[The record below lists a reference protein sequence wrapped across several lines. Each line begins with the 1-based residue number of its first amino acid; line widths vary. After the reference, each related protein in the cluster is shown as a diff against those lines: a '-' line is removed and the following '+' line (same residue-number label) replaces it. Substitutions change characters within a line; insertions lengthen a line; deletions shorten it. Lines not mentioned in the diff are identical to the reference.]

1 MLRTWYIVH
10 IKKIAYASR
19 LKVFVHMF
27 FLHVKI
33 YEAMFIFMRATLL
46 SNLQCTR
53 CGKNLDAYPPKSH
66 CPICGGLVEYVI
78 DAEKVGEI
86 KFTGEFS
93 FWRYRPLLPKVK
105 NVATMREGGTPL
117 YKAERLS
124 RNFEL
129 STLYLKD
136 ETRNPTNSFRDRSAA
151 LMVSNILDLNMTTAI
166 CATNGNMGASL
177 AAYCA
182 KYGINCHVI
191 IPKIVDMGKL
201 AQMLVYDAIIEEH
214 GETVDES
221 IRRAELLAEETGWYQ
236 ATPELN
242 PLVIEAQKT
251 IAFEVA
257 EQFGVPDWF
266 IVSMGSGGT
275 AYSVWKGFN
284 ELYDL
289 NKINALP
296 KILGVQA
303 EGCSPIVDA
312 YLTAEGDIEKP
323 STHAIGILVAK
334 PLQKELALNAI
345 KSSRGLALS
354 VSDQEI
360 FAAEQSIARLEGIF
374 AEPASSGTIAALKKA
389 REESIIDKDE
399 SVICLITGSGL
410 KATDVLQA
418 LSKKRKSAMLGAEF
432 STKEKILRLLSERD
446 RYGYEIWKDLR
457 KTMTRSAIYQH
468 LNELYSRGMLTSYI
482 EEGKKYF
489 KITDRG
495 KRVLKAIDE
504 VKALL

>member
-1 MLRTWYIVH
+1 M
-10 IKKIAYASR
+10 S
-19 LKVFVHMF
+19 
-27 FLHVKI
+27 
-33 YEAMFIFMRATLL
+33 
-46 SNLQCTR
+46 SLQCIK
-53 CGKNLDAYPPKSH
+53 CGETFDLYPPKAQ
-66 CPICGGLVEYVI
+66 CPICGGLLEYVI
-78 DAEKVGEI
+78 DIEKI
-86 KFTGEFS
+86 KDLKLTRELS
-93 FWRYRPLLPKVK
+93 FWRYRPLLPRVK
-105 NVATMREGGTPL
+105 NLVTMKEGGTPL
-117 YKAERLS
+117 YRAERLS
-124 RNFEL
+124 RAFDL

-151 LMVSNILDLNMTTAI
+151 LIVSNILDLNMKTAI

-182 KYGINCHVI
+182 KYGINCHTI

-201 AQMLVYDAIIEEH
+201 AQMLVYDAIIEEY

-221 IRRAELLAEETGWYQ
+221 IIRAEALAEETGWYQ

-242 PLVIEAQKT
+242 PLVLEAQKT

-275 AYSVWKGFN
+275 AYSIWKGFK
-284 ELYDL
+284 ELYEMD
-289 NKINALP
+289 KINVLP
-296 KILGVQA
+296 RILGVQA

-312 YLTAEGDIEKP
+312 YTGADEKPEKP
-323 STHAIGILVAK
+323 STHAIGIFVAN

-345 KSSRGLALS
+345 KSSKGLALS

-389 REESIIDKDE
+389 REKSIIERDE

-432 STKEKILRLLSERD
+432 STKEKILRLLSKRD
-446 RYGYEIWKDLR
+446 RYGYELWKDLG

-468 LNELYSRGMLTSYI
+468 LNELCSRGLLTYYI
-482 EEGKKYF
+482 EEDKKYF
-489 KITDRG
+489 RITNRG
-495 KRVLKAIDE
+495 RRILKAIDE
-504 VKALL
+504 VKVLL

>member
-1 MLRTWYIVH
+1 M
-10 IKKIAYASR
+10 KD
-19 LKVFVHMF
+19 
-27 FLHVKI
+27 VK
-33 YEAMFIFMRATLL
+33 L
-46 SNLQCTR
+46 
-53 CGKNLDAYPPKSH
+53 
-66 CPICGGLVEYVI
+66 
-78 DAEKVGEI
+78 
-86 KFTGEFS
+86 TGDLS
-93 FWRYRPLLPKVK
+93 FWRYRPLLPKVR
-105 NVATMREGGTPL
+105 NVASIREGGTPL
-117 YKAERLS
+117 YRAKRLS
-124 RNFEL
+124 EDFEL
-129 STLYLKD
+129 SSLYLKD

-151 LMVSNILDLNMTTAI
+151 LLVSNILDLDMKTAI

-182 KYGINCHVI
+182 KYGINCHII

-201 AQMLVYDAIIEEH
+201 AQMLVYDAAIEEY
-214 GETVDES
+214 GETVDDS
-221 IRRAELLAEETGWYQ
+221 IERAEILAEETGWYQ

-275 AYSVWKGFN
+275 AYSIWKGFR
-284 ELYDL
+284 ELNDL
-289 NKINALP
+289 GWITSLP

-312 YLTAEGDIEKP
+312 YIEEEAERSERP
-323 STHAIGILVAK
+323 STHAIGILVAN
-334 PLQKELALNAI
+334 PIQKELALEAI
-345 KSSRGLALS
+345 KSSKGSALA

-360 FAAEQSIARLEGIF
+360 FAAEQTIARLEGIF

-389 REESIIDKDE
+389 RETSLIDRDE

-418 LSKKRKSAMLGAEF
+418 LYKKRKSAMLGVEL
-432 STKEKILRLLSERD
+432 STKEKILRLLSEKD
-446 RYGYEIWKDLR
+446 RYGYELWKDLG
-457 KTMTRSAIYQH
+457 KIMTRSAVYQH
-468 LNELYSRGMLTSYI
+468 LNELCSRGILRSYMKD
-482 EEGKKYF
+482 GRKYF
-489 KITDRG
+489 RITNRG
-495 KRVLKAIDE
+495 SRILKAIDE

>member
-1 MLRTWYIVH
+1 MRRDVNY
-10 IKKIAYASR
+10 
-19 LKVFVHMF
+19 
-27 FLHVKI
+27 
-33 YEAMFIFMRATLL
+33 FMRATLL
-46 SNLQCTR
+46 GSLR
-53 CGKNLDAYPPKSH
+53 CIKCGRNLDAYPPRAK
-66 CPICGGLVEYVI
+66 CPICGGTVEYVI
-78 DAEKVGEI
+78 DADKLRDI

-93 FWRYRPLLPKVK
+93 FWRYRPLLPEVK
-105 NVATMREGGTPL
+105 NIASMKEGGTPL

-124 RNFEL
+124 EDFEL

-151 LMVSNILDLNMTTAI
+151 LLVSNILDLKMKTAV

-182 KYGINCHVI
+182 KYGISCHAI

-275 AYSVWKGFN
+275 AYSLWKGFRDLD
-284 ELYDL
+284 ELD
-289 NKINALP
+289 KIDSLP

-303 EGCSPIVDA
+303 EGCSPIVNT
-312 YLTAEGDIEKP
+312 YLKDDKKSEKP
-323 STHAIGILVAK
+323 FTHAIGIFVAE
-334 PLQKELALNAI
+334 PLQKELALSAI
-345 KSSRGLALS
+345 KSSNGLALS

-389 REESIIDKDE
+389 REESIIDRDE

-418 LSKKRKSAMLGAEF
+418 LSKKRKSAMLGAEL
-432 STKEKILRLLSERD
+432 STKEKILRLLSKRD
-446 RYGYEIWKDLR
+446 RYGYELWKDLG

-468 LNELYSRGMLTSYI
+468 LNDLCSRGLLSSYL

-489 KITDRG
+489 KITHRG
-495 KRVLKAIDE
+495 RRILRAIDE
-504 VKALL
+504 VKVLL